1 MIRSPC
7 REELL
12 DGLAA
17 ELAGPAAA
25 VLTACELEELL
36 DELLRGKR
44 VVLRHHGVQ
53 GECRPVG
60 GHLQQLGVVLPE
72 RPVAERADVQY
83 PMTLPP
89 TSRGTPSRT

>member
-1 MIRSPC
+1 M
-7 REELL
+7 L

-44 VVLRHHGVQ
+44 VVLRHQGVQ
-53 GECRPVG
+53 GERRPVG
-60 GHLQQLGVVLPE
+60 GHLQ
-72 RPVAERADVQY
+72 
-83 PMTLPP
+83 
-89 TSRGTPSRT
+89 